1 MKMALSKKTVWPVL
15 LLMLALFLTACAGGS
30 DSSEGESNPEGTT
43 GTGEEAQGGDLI
55 LAVLSDASSL
65 DPHGANDVPSSVVQE
80 NIFETLVQ
88 TDENNEIIP
97 GLAESWEAI
106 DELTWSFKLQE
117 GVTFHDGEAFN
128 AEAVKMNLDRIR
140 DEELG
145 SPRANLF
152 AMITNVEVVDE
163 YEVEIT
169 TEYPFSPLLSHLSH
183 NSGGMISPASIEAD
197 YEAIANGGD
206 PFSVVSENPIGTGY
220 FKFES
225 WNAGSEIRLVKNE
238 DYWDD
243 PANVDSVTFRVVPD
257 SQVRAA
263 DLETGNVHII
273 DPVQPNEVARI
284 ENSGVASVLRTPS
297 SSLAYLGFNV
307 QKEPF
312 DDPLVR
318 RAISYAIDREA
329 IISGIYE
336 DYAIPAI
343 GPLAPGIFGY
353 TDDIDTIE
361 YNMDEARSLLAEA
374 GMEEGFTTTIWTND
388 NPQRQAIAVL
398 VQEAL
403 AQLNIE
409 ASIEVL
415 EFGAYLDQTAAG
427 EHDMFILG
435 YSNPTGDADYQMYGL
450 FHTEQIGNP
459 GNRSFYSNP
468 EVDALLDEGRR
479 ATDPE
484 EREEI
489 YAEVAQLLTNDAPMA
504 FLLHQE
510 YLNGVA
516 DTVSG
521 FDIDAAGIYKLKDV
535 SISQ

>member
-1 MKMALSKKTVWPVL
+1 MALSKKTVWPVL
-15 LLMLALFLTACAGGS
+15 LLIMVLLLTACAGGS
-30 DSSEGESNPEGTT
+30 DSSGGESDPEGNN

-88 TDENNEIIP
+88 TDENNEIIS
-97 GLAESWEAI
+97 GLAESWEAV

-128 AEAVKMNLDRIR
+128 AEVVKMNLDRIR

-220 FKFES
+220 FKFDS

-238 DYWDD
+238 DYWGD

-343 GPLAPGIFGY
+343 GPVAPGIFGY

-374 GMEEGFTTTIWTND
+374 GMEEGFTTTI
-388 NPQRQAIAVL
+388 
-398 VQEAL
+398 
-403 AQLNIE
+403 
-409 ASIEVL
+409 
-415 EFGAYLDQTAAG
+415 
-427 EHDMFILG
+427 
-435 YSNPTGDADYQMYGL
+435 
-450 FHTEQIGNP
+450 
-459 GNRSFYSNP
+459 
-468 EVDALLDEGRR
+468 
-479 ATDPE
+479 
-484 EREEI
+484 
-489 YAEVAQLLTNDAPMA
+489 
-504 FLLHQE
+504 
-510 YLNGVA
+510 
-516 DTVSG
+516 
-521 FDIDAAGIYKLKDV
+521 
-535 SISQ
+535 

>member
-1 MKMALSKKTVWPVL
+1 MALSKKTVWTVL
-15 LLMLALFLTACAGGS
+15 SLLMLALFLTACAGGS
-30 DSSEGESNPEGTT
+30 DTSEGDTDEGGS

-80 NIFETLVQ
+80 NIFETLVE
-88 TDENNEIIP
+88 TDENSEIIP
-97 GLAESWEAI
+97 GLAESWEAV

-152 AMITNVEVVDE
+152 AMITNVEAVSE
-163 YEVEIT
+163 YELEIT

-183 NSGGMISPASIEAD
+183 SSGGMISPASIEAD
-197 YEAIANGGD
+197 YEAIAAGED
-206 PFSVVSENPIGTGY
+206 PFSVVSRNPVGTGY

-225 WNAGSEIRLVKNE
+225 WNPGSEIRLTKNE
-238 DYWDD
+238 DYWGEG
-243 PANVDSVTFRVVPD
+243 ANVDSVAFRVVPD

-273 DPVQPNEVARI
+273 DPVQPNEVERI
-284 ENSGVASVLRTPS
+284 ESSGVASVLRTPS

-361 YNMDEARSLLAEA
+361 YNMDEAKSLLAEA
-374 GMEEGFTTTIWTND
+374 GMEEGFATTIWTND

-403 AQLNIE
+403 AELNIE

-459 GNRSFYSNP
+459 GNRSFYSDS
-468 EVDALLDEGRR
+468 EVDELLDEGRR

-484 EREEI
+484 EREVI
-489 YAEVAQLLTNDAPMA
+489 YAEVAQLLTDDAPMA

-510 YLNGVA
+510 YLNGIA

-521 FDIDAAGIYKLKDV
+521 FEIDSAGIYKLKDV

>member
-1 MKMALSKKTVWPVL
+1 MASSKKSIWSVL
-15 LLMLALFLTACAGGS
+15 LLLTLAFVLAACSGGGDNSSPEEGGS
-30 DSSEGESNPEGTT
+30 S
-43 GTGEEAQGGDLI
+43 EEAATSEGGDLI

-65 DPHGANDVPSSVVQE
+65 DPHGANDVPSVVVQE
-80 NIFETLVQ
+80 NIFETLVN
-88 TDENNEIIP
+88 TDENNEIVP
-97 GLAESWEAI
+97 GLAESWEPI
-106 DELTWSFKLQE
+106 DELTWSFTLRE
-117 GVTFHDGEAFN
+117 GVTFHDGEEFN
-128 AEAVKMNLDRIR
+128 AEVVKANLDRVR

-145 SPRANLF
+145 SPRANLYT
-152 AMITNVEVVDE
+152 MITNVEVVDE
-163 YEVEIT
+163 YVVEIT

-183 NSGGMISPASIEAD
+183 NSSGMISPASIQAD
-197 YEAIANGGD
+197 YEAIENGED
-206 PFSVVSENPIGTGY
+206 PFSVVSNNPVGTGY

-225 WNAGSEIRLVKNE
+225 WNPGSEIRLVKNE
-238 DYWDD
+238 DYWGE
-243 PANVDSVTFRVVPD
+243 PVSVDSATFRVVPD

-273 DPVQPNEVARI
+273 DPVQPNEVSRI
-284 ENSGVASVLRTPS
+284 ENSDNASILRQSS
-297 SSLAYLGFNV
+297 SSLAYLGFNT

-336 DYAIPAI
+336 DYAIPAN
-343 GPLAPGIFGY
+343 GPLAPGTFGY
-353 TDDIDTIE
+353 TEDLDSIE
-361 YNMDEARSLLAEA
+361 YNMDEARALLEEA
-374 GMEEGFTTTIWTND
+374 GMSDGFSTSIWTND

-398 VQEAL
+398 VQESL

-450 FHTEQIGNP
+450 FHTQQIGNP

-468 EVDALLDEGRR
+468 EVDALLDEARR
-479 ATDPE
+479 ATEPA
-484 EREEI
+484 EREEL
-489 YAEVAQLLTNDAPMA
+489 YAEAAQILTDDAPMA

-510 YLNGVA
+510 YLLGVA
-516 DTVSG
+516 DSVEG
-521 FDIDAAGIYKLKDV
+521 FSVDTAGIYSLKNV
-535 SISQ
+535 SLNQ